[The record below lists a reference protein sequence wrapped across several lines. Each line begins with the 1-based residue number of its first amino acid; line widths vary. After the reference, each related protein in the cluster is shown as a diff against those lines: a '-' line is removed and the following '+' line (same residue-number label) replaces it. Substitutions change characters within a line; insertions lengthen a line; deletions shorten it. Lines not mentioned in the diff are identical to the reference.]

1 MTALRRLPEPSAQS
15 VVADRPEPDTQR
27 GRTNGSFGRR
37 ADAGDDAPDRLA
49 RRLDAVRRRFSLSD
63 RYGSIT
69 GPRSQDPIGARKNR
83 DDTRSAHRE
92 ASVRDLIANLGV
104 TEDNPDAA
112 ATEPERSAPRTK
124 DCAAQLHHP
133 SRRRLN
139 AGRRSRT
146 GARAKRSL
154 FSRTDPWPAREQAR
168 PERLTDVRLGRHY
181 PPQKAATSEPRT
193 CPIRASI
200 SAPPNSWH
208 VACPHGLS
216 SG

>member
-1 MTALRRLPEPSAQS
+1 MS
-15 VVADRPEPDTQR
+15 
-27 GRTNGSFGRR
+27 GRSGRR

-69 GPRSQDPIGARKNR
+69 GPRSENPIGARKNR

-104 TEDNPDAA
+104 TEDNPNAA
-112 ATEPERSAPRTK
+112 AIEPERSAPRAK
-124 DCAAQLHHP
+124 DCAAQPHHR

-139 AGRRSRT
+139 AGRPSRT
-146 GARAKRSL
+146 GARAKSSL

-181 PPQKAATSEPRT
+181 PPKGRHFGAQDMPDSRLD
-193 CPIRASI
+193 IRA
-200 SAPPNSWH
+200 AEFL
-208 VACPHGLS
+208 ACGLPTRARKRLKTDLRR
-216 SG
+216 